1 MKRAIKYGFFF
12 LLLLGSCR
20 NETIKTVKDEATR
33 VRVVKITPED
43 VSISVHSSGI
53 LASQEEIKLSFKT
66 GGIVASIEVKEGDN
80 LKKGEVMAA
89 LNLSEINAN
98 VNLAQN
104 GYEKAFRDWT
114 RAESLYSDTVAT
126 LEQFQNA
133 TTALNVAKSNLEIAK
148 FNLLHSTI
156 KAPAEG
162 IVLRQL
168 VKENELIGSGYPV
181 FLFGTKGKFWKVKTG
196 LADRDVVRINPGDSA
211 VVVFD
216 AWPGVRFSAVVDL
229 MSEMA
234 SPMTGTYETEMS
246 LDGMGYRLA
255 SGFVA
260 DVDIYPSKRQTLILL
275 PVGAVVEAD
284 GQKGFIWS
292 VSDSG
297 SAEKHEIEI
306 VTIKGSEAVVRGI
319 PGGVN
324 EIVSEGAAYLK
335 DGMKVEVVK

>member
-1 MKRAIKYGFFF
+1 MKRAIKYGLFF

-43 VSISVHSSGI
+43 VSISIHSSGI

-66 GGIVASIEVKEGDN
+66 GGIVAAIEVKEGDN

-162 IVLRQL
+162 IVLKQL

>member
-156 KAPAEG
+156 KAPADG
-162 IVLRQL
+162 IVLKQL

-196 LADRDVVRINPGDSA
+196 LADRDVIRINPGDSA

>member
-1 MKRAIKYGFFF
+1 MMKRAIKYGLFF

-20 NETIKTVKDEATR
+20 NETIKTGKDEATR
-33 VRVVKITPED
+33 VRVLKIPPED
-43 VSISVHSSGI
+43 VSISIHSSGI

-66 GGIVASIEVKEGDN
+66 GGIVAAIEVKEGDN

-104 GYEKAFRDWT
+104 GYDKALRDWT

-156 KAPAEG
+156 KAPADG
-162 IVLRQL
+162 IVLKQL

-196 LADRDVVRINPGDSA
+196 LADRDVIRINPGDSA
-211 VVVFD
+211 VVVF
-216 AWPGVRFSAVVDL
+216 
-229 MSEMA
+229 
-234 SPMTGTYETEMS
+234 
-246 LDGMGYRLA
+246 
-255 SGFVA
+255 
-260 DVDIYPSKRQTLILL
+260 
-275 PVGAVVEAD
+275 
-284 GQKGFIWS
+284 
-292 VSDSG
+292 
-297 SAEKHEIEI
+297 
-306 VTIKGSEAVVRGI
+306 
-319 PGGVN
+319 
-324 EIVSEGAAYLK
+324 
-335 DGMKVEVVK
+335 

>member
-229 MSEMA
+229 VSEMA

>member
-156 KAPAEG
+156 KAPADG
-162 IVLRQL
+162 IVLKQL